1 MIKQFGAILATCL
14 LASGAQAANVVDFEN
29 QAAGSKANGYT
40 VGGITFNDTSGA
52 NLDVQ
57 NFGVQGLG
65 SRSLAVYSDD
75 ASALEMLF
83 AGTAID
89 LSFTFGN
96 DDPGFTTAGDVAWLR
111 IFDGATQVGSTT
123 VVLNR
128 DDIANQ
134 TIGISGIAFN
144 RALFV
149 YARGQ
154 TPINL
159 IEIVDNITYSGV
171 DAVPEPAT
179 WAMMIGGFG
188 LVGGAMRR
196 RAKTSVAFA

>member
-1 MIKQFGAILATCL
+1 MIKKIGAVMAAALLAT
-14 LASGAQAANVVDFEN
+14 GAQGANVVDFED
-29 QAAGSKANGYT
+29 QAVGSRANGYT

-52 NLDVQ
+52 DLSVS
-57 NFGVQGLG
+57 NFGSQGVG
-65 SRSLAVYSDD
+65 SRSLGVFNDD
-75 ASALEMLF
+75 NSALEMLF

-89 LSFTFGN
+89 LSLTFGN
-96 DDPGFTTAGDVAWLR
+96 DDSCCSLAGDVAWLR

-128 DDIANQ
+128 DDVANQ

-154 TPINL
+154 NPINL
-159 IEIVDNITYSGV
+159 IEIVDNITYTAV

-188 LVGGAMRR
+188 LVGAATRR
-196 RAKTSVAFA
+196 RAKASVQFA